1 MLKLSLEKTW
11 PVDSCQWQL
20 KIAHFFGG
28 RCGPSGRPPTVPMGG
43 RGPAE
48 GVDLVGASRIASCSC
63 S

>member
-20 KIAHFFGG
+20 KIAHFLGG
-28 RCGPSGRPPTVPMGG
+28 AAGLADVPQLFRWGD

-48 GVDLVGASRIASCSC
+48 GADLVGASRIASCSC